1 MEQGLPNYIQLELRK
16 GDWIW
21 VLDIFSELD
30 WDVNFSSRG
39 RHMNTYEYLIVK
51 PKQKSIVFN
60 LLKTEKKSIPIPED
74 LRSIFALLGR
84 NTEAKLNFVLG
95 LAK

>member
-1 MEQGLPNYIQLELRK
+1 
-16 GDWIW
+16 
-21 VLDIFSELD
+21 
-30 WDVNFSSRG
+30 
-39 RHMNTYEYLIVK
+39 MNTYEYLIVK